1 MKTEINPSIFREYDI
16 RGIAGRDLNP
26 EFAKLLGIAYARYI
40 AGRPIVGGKKIAT
53 VSVGWDCR
61 LSSDSYAS
69 ALVSGLQEEG
79 LKVVR
84 LGVCPSPL
92 TYFSIFA
99 LDLDGGIMVTGS
111 HNPADYNGF
120 KISVG
125 KDTIHG
131 HQIQEIRALM
141 EKVLNDLAAPQAYL
155 ATPLATKKT
164 PSFASYSEASDIEI
178 IPRYIEHLLK
188 ITKPL
193 KRKKIVLD
201 AGNGTAS
208 TVAPELFKKLG
219 ADIIPLFC
227 ELDGRFPNHH
237 PDPTVPENLQQLIQK
252 VKEEK
257 ADFGLAF
264 DGDADRLGLVD
275 ENGRIIYG
283 DEQMILFSRSILKV
297 IPGATIISEVKSS
310 YKLYNDIAA
319 KGGKPIMWKT
329 GHSLIK
335 SKMKETKAVL
345 AGEMSGHMFFADRYF
360 GFDDAIYAGLRV
372 YEIAS
377 DHNGPL
383 SSLLSDLA
391 VSVSTPEIRVD
402 CEEAKKFQLVEQTKK
417 RLTGNYKLN
426 DIDGVRVDF
435 GDGWGLVRA
444 SNTQPVLVLRFE
456 APNDSRLAEIR
467 KTIETALHEAARAIG
482 HNPIRIEN
490 SGTH

>member
-26 EFAKLLGIAYARYI
+26 DFAKLLGVAYARYI
-40 AGRPIVGGKKIAT
+40 AGRATVGNKKPAT

-69 ALVSGLQEEG
+69 ALVDGLLEEG
-79 LKVVR
+79 LNVIR

-92 TYFSIFA
+92 TYFSIFT

-141 EKVLNDLAAPQAYL
+141 EKTLKDREWKGNSHVTNN
-155 ATPLATKKT
+155 
-164 PSFASYSEASDIEI
+164 SEVSDIAI
-178 IPRYIEHLLK
+178 IPRYIDHLVK

-208 TVAPELFKKLG
+208 NVAPELFKKLG
-219 ADIIPLFC
+219 ANIIPLFC

-237 PDPTVPENLQQLIQK
+237 PDPTVPENLQHLIQK
-252 VKEEK
+252 VREEK

-283 DEQMILFSRSILKV
+283 DEQMVLFSRAILKK

-310 YKLYNDIAA
+310 SKLYKDIAE

-383 SSLLSDLA
+383 SSLLSDL
-391 VSVSTPEIRVD
+391 VTTVSTPEIRVD
-402 CEEAKKFQLVEQTKK
+402 CEESKKFELVEQTKK
-417 RLTGNYKLN
+417 RLVGNFKVN

-435 GDGWGLVRA
+435 GDAWGLVRA

-456 APNDSRLAEIR
+456 APNSLRLSEVR
-467 KTIETALHEAARAIG
+467 KIIEEALHRAAEAIG
-482 HNPIRIEN
+482 HNPIEVRD
-490 SGTH
+490 SH

>member
-16 RGIAGRDLNP
+16 RGIAGRDLNAD
-26 EFAKLLGIAYARYI
+26 FAHVLGIAYARFI
-40 AGRPIVGGKKIAT
+40 AGRSIVGNKKTAT

-69 ALVSGLQEEG
+69 ALVSGLMEEG
-79 LKVVR
+79 LNVIR
-84 LGVCPSPL
+84 LGICPSPL
-92 TYFSIFA
+92 TYFSIFS
-99 LDLDGGIMVTGS
+99 LDLDGGIMITGS
-111 HNPADYNGF
+111 HNSADYNGF
-120 KISVG
+120 KICVG

-141 EKVLNDLAAPQAYL
+141 EKVLAEKTLEGQDAGKTRSLSTTKNAP
-155 ATPLATKKT
+155 
-164 PSFASYSEASDIEI
+164 EVSDTAI

-188 ITKPL
+188 IAKPL

-208 TVAPELFKKLG
+208 TVAPELFQKLG
-219 ADIIPLFC
+219 AEIIPLFC
-227 ELDGRFPNHH
+227 ELDGHFPNHH
-237 PDPTVPENLQQLIQK
+237 PDPTVPENLQDLIQK
-252 VKEEK
+252 VKEVK

-283 DEQMILFSRSILKV
+283 DEQMILFSRAILKE

-335 SKMKETKAVL
+335 SKMKETKAIL

-360 GFDDAIYAGLRV
+360 GFDDAIYAGLRI

-377 DHNGPL
+377 NHNGPL
-383 SSLLSDLA
+383 SSLLSDLTI
-391 VSVSTPEIRVD
+391 SVSTPEIRVD
-402 CEEAKKFQLVEQTKK
+402 CEESKKFKLVEETKK
-417 RLTGNYKLN
+417 RLTGDYRLN

-456 APNDSRLAEIR
+456 APTEARLAEIR
-467 KTIETALHEAARAIG
+467 KIIETALHGAAQAIG
-482 HNPIRIEN
+482 HAPISVSVSR
-490 SGTH
+490 TH